1 VWTPDPAIRHPTST
15 RHQAIGDLADQQHG
29 RVTHRQL
36 REIGMS
42 ASAIHRW
49 VGNGHLRPEHR
60 GVYAVGHRATGYL
73 GRWMSGVLACG
84 PGAVLSHHNAAA
96 HLNLRK
102 MSSAAIHVTTPRRPR
117 IEGVVAHRVRSLHPD
132 DCAIVESIPVT
143 SVARTHLDMAET
155 LALRQM
161 IRVIEQAE
169 RIGVFDLNAI
179 HAVMA
184 RSHGRHGVKPLQRAL
199 AAIQGEPPRTNS
211 EWERDFLD
219 FCVDFYIPRPEMNVI
234 VEGHEVDAFWR
245 EEKVIVEL
253 DSYEFH
259 RARSAF
265 HADRAKLCALQLAGY
280 RVLPITVLNAHT
292 AHVIR
297 STLAMTWT
305 AAM

>member
-1 VWTPDPAIRHPTST
+1 
-15 RHQAIGDLADQQHG
+15 
-29 RVTHRQL
+29 
-36 REIGMS
+36 MS
-42 ASAIHRW
+42 PSAIHRW
-49 VGNGHLRPEHR
+49 VGNGRLRPEHR
-60 GVYAVGHRATGYL
+60 GVYAVGHRATGHL
-73 GRWMSGVLACG
+73 GRWMSGVLASG
-84 PGAVLSHHNAAA
+84 PGAVLSHQNAAA
-96 HLNLRK
+96 HLDLRK

-117 IEGVVAHRVRSLHPD
+117 VQGVVAHRVRGLHPD
-132 DCAIVESIPVT
+132 DWAVVDGIPVT
-143 SVARTHLDMAET
+143 SVARTHLDMAEM

-179 HAVMA
+179 HAVIG
-184 RSHGRHGVKPLQRAL
+184 RNPGRHGISPLRAAL

-211 EWERDFLD
+211 EWERDLLD
-219 FCVDFYIPRPEMNVI
+219 FCDDYDIPRPVLNVV
-234 VEGHEVDAFWR
+234 VEGYVVDAFWP
-245 EEKVIVEL
+245 EHKVIVEL

-265 HADRAKLCALQLAGY
+265 VADRAKICALQLAGY